1 MNAQPQAAQT
11 APNVLPKKKARR
23 LLTTYENNFQNTL
36 RQTGL
41 HGSFAAKIMARAVN
55 GYVNAASRAVAVAIN
70 LSVSQERNE
79 HFQTAIYE
87 AALDRARIAGMP
99 NPNDETGLALDVA
112 EPQLDQPF
120 LRVIATTF
128 TGVAPEYPETVTE
141 TKFMDVPR
149 GILALEE
156 QISKILQVRPE
167 RGLAT
172 MFQAFMSYMVETV
185 FRDDRIVI
193 DGKHRFRNNI
203 RILKQ
208 EGDAEMIQFIVERT
222 TGQTIPGAEE
232 GDEPQQIGTTRV
244 LFQISPS
251 QMFDSAR
258 VDHWY
263 PELFAAQD
271 AALAEQARLR
281 EVSEA
286 EAAKSAAL
294 AAAPGVVEAAAAAA
308 AQDYDGQVAMQLAAD
323 AEDAAIA
330 DASPE
335 EVKSEI

>member
-1 MNAQPQAAQT
+1 LNAQPSPDQS
-11 APNVLPKKKARR
+11 APNIISPKKARR
-23 LLTTYENNFQNTL
+23 VLTMYENRFQNTL

-55 GYVNAASRAVAVAIN
+55 GYVNAASRAVAVAID
-70 LSVSQERNE
+70 LSVRQERNE
-79 HFQTAIYE
+79 HFTTAIYE

-99 NPNDETGLALDVA
+99 NPNDETGLSLDVV

-120 LRVIATTF
+120 VRVIATTF

-156 QISKILQVRPE
+156 QIGRILKVRPE

-193 DGKHRFRNNI
+193 EGKHRFRDNI

-222 TGQTIPGAEE
+222 TGQTVPGAEE
-232 GDEPQQIGTTRV
+232 GDEPQKIGTTRV

-271 AALAEQARLR
+271 AALAEQARLLAAK
-281 EVSEA
+281 A
-286 EAAKSAAL
+286 EEDAKSAAL
-294 AAAPGVVEAAAAAA
+294 AAAPGVVEAAAVAA
-308 AQDYDGQVAMQLAAD
+308 AQDYDGQVAMQQAAD
-323 AEDAAIA
+323 AEDAAIEA
-330 DASPE
+330 G